1 MGQTLRFTAMLL
13 RAYVRDRSALFFTF
27 FLPFLFMVIFGYLN
41 FGALGTVGVGIVD
54 DARSA
59 DSQRF
64 VAALREVPTM
74 QVEAID
80 LDAALRK
87 LRRSEL
93 AIALRIPADFRI
105 APARPGTAVP
115 TITLYENEA
124 APQQVAVGRS
134 ILGDVIDRL
143 SFAAA
148 GAAPIAAVAGQP
160 VSGVRLRY
168 VDFLVPGI
176 LGLNVM
182 QLNIFSVAF
191 ALVAQK
197 QRGVLRRFFATP
209 LDPRRFVAAHG
220 LMRLV
225 LSIAQVA
232 ILLVVAFVL
241 FRVQVVGSVV
251 QLFAVAL
258 IGAVPFLMQGF
269 ALAGWADTENQVPP
283 VANLM
288 TLPQFFL
295 SGVFFSKDAA
305 PALIRP
311 VADLL
316 PLTLLNDALRE
327 ISTQGASILDVRAQV
342 LGLVAWAVVSFA
354 VAVRLLRFET
364 A

>member
-1 MGQTLRFTAMLL
+1 MRQTLRFTGMLL
-13 RAYVRDRSALFFTF
+13 RAYVRDRSAMFFSF
-27 FLPFLFMVIFGYLN
+27 FLPFLLMVIFGFLN
-41 FGALGTVGVGIVD
+41 FGAIGGVDLGVVD
-54 DARSA
+54 DARNA
-59 DSQRF
+59 DAERF
-64 VAALREVPTM
+64 VTALRQIPSLRVQAVDRET
-74 QVEAID
+74 
-80 LDAALRK
+80 ALRK

-93 AIALRIPADFRI
+93 AIAIVVPADFRI
-105 APARPGTAVP
+105 APARPGAPVP
-115 TITLYENEA
+115 TLQVYENEA
-124 APQQVAVGRS
+124 APQQVAIGRS
-134 ILGDVIDRL
+134 IIGDVIDRF

-148 GAAPIAAVAGQP
+148 GAAPVAAVSREV

-176 LGLNVM
+176 LGLTVM

-209 LDPRRFVAAHG
+209 LEPRRFVAAHG
-220 LMRLV
+220 LMRLL
-225 LSIAQVA
+225 LSLVQVA
-232 ILLVVAFVL
+232 ILLLVAFAL
-241 FRVQVVGSVV
+241 FRVQVVGSVLDV
-251 QLFAVAL
+251 FIVAL

-269 ALAGWADTENQVPP
+269 ALAGWAGTENQVPP
-283 VANLM
+283 IANLI

-305 PALIRP
+305 PQVIRP
-311 VADLL
+311 VTDLL
-316 PLTLLNDALRE
+316 PLSLLNDALRE
-327 ISTQGASILDVRAQV
+327 ISTQGASIWDERMPV